1 MNRISRVQLRR
12 AGGLAFV
19 LAGAACVS
27 TVAASPAAGVR
38 VSETV
43 RIGTAKTLSVSYR
56 GNGHGHGMSQ
66 YGARGAARAGLSYRQ
81 ILAFY
86 YPGTSLVAMPHRII
100 RVKLAGT
107 GATTTIAAQ
116 SHITVTGVRGFLP
129 FTGIRRYR
137 LIADAKAGL
146 TLQRLAAKPGSAWT
160 NVRTSLPN
168 RAEFYRHGR
177 VPTVVYL
184 TNGTSTAY
192 DGYVRAV

>member
-1 MNRISRVQLRR
+1 MSACRWSNLTDRVVMNRIPRVQLRR

-66 YGARGAARAGLSYRQ
+66 YGARGAARAGRSYRQ

-86 YPGTSLVAMPHRII
+86 YPGTSVVTIAHRTI
-100 RVKLAGT
+100 RVKIAGT
-107 GATTTIAAQ
+107 GRTATVYPQ
-116 SHITVTGVRGFLP
+116 SRMTVTGVHGYLP
-129 FTGIRRYR
+129 
-137 LIADAKAGL
+137 
-146 TLQRLAAKPGSAWT
+146 
-160 NVRTSLPN
+160 TS
-168 RAEFYRHGR
+168 G
-177 VPTVVYL
+177 
-184 TNGTSTAY
+184 
-192 DGYVRAV
+192 

>member
-43 RIGTAKTLSVSYR
+43 RIGTAKRLSVSSR

-66 YGARGAARAGLSYRQ
+66 YGARGAARAGRSYRQ

-86 YPGTSLVAMPHRII
+86 YPGTSLVTVSRRMI
-100 RVKLAGT
+100 RVKLPGT
-107 GATTTIAAQ
+107 GRTTTVFAQ
-116 SHITVTGVRGFLP
+116 SKLTVTGVRGYLP
-129 FTGIRRYR
+129 TGGIHGYR

-146 TLQRLAAKPGSAWT
+146 TLQRLATAKGSRWT
-160 NVRTSLPN
+160 NVRTGLAN
-168 RAEFYRHGR
+168 RAEFRRAARMAIR
-177 VPTVVYL
+177 VY
-184 TNGTSTAY
+184 
-192 DGYVRAV
+192 